1 MGRGPQHPTRH
12 GDPRGRRRHP
22 LPSRRGRL
30 RRASRLHLAALAQL
44 RRFLRHPPCRLRA
57 HAPHQR
63 LHPPSERHVRLRHHD
78 QFAGVQ
84 GGQLSRGR
92 GPSRVQRLGRH
103 QLEPPRGIRLHG
115 ARLHRLHLAPHH
127 VHLLHR
133 IRRRLALRLQR
144 PLQRGLQCPLPD
156 PHSFWDTTEPS
167 PPPIHQPLGLRRPP
181 SLARNAQPHGR
192 PHQHRLLLAP
202 SRATVV
208 RVRSNDDASSHES
221 RRLFPA
227 QDVGRGRFKPI
238 PPHRGPRHHD
248 QLGCLGHDDSALG
261 ASPHLS
267 RRPQEGCAMMILL
280 DFNVG
285 CRRSLQLV
293 LMSLAF
299 LGLLCRLGE
308 AQLPL
313 RSQFLGSTAGAGTG
327 MHARRGGDV
336 DADGFPDF
344 LIGADH
350 DSTLGPGAGSIRV
363 FSGRDG
369 SLIALFGPPNPVLG
383 EFLGRAVANAGDV
396 DQDGHDDV
404 VAYALGING
413 GSLLLFSGAA
423 GNILVATSN
432 LGFLTPGNYVLDTVK
447 DINGDGVRDVIFL
460 SQNPWMLRT
469 FSGSDLSLLLQID
482 LSTTGF
488 FPQIVRNAG
497 DVNGDGID
505 DLILGA
511 RFYPYTTNTQFPNGP
526 PNTGAVRVISSLDG
540 SLIHTLQGPP
550 PTTSPFGFL
559 IFSEFGASVD
569 GLGDLDGDGF
579 DDFAIGAPGDGLGSI
594 RIHSGFNG
602 SQMGVLSGNSG
613 PNDFGLVLSGC
624 GDVNGDGVPDLAS
637 AAFDWPG
644 LPPVPTN
651 AGHLL
656 VFSGVDFSL
665 LFEAH
670 GDQPNQVVG
679 ALVMGLGDL
688 NGDGFP
694 EIGCSIA
701 DSSIAIN
708 NGGVRVYSFGGTRRY
723 GENLGSLQTLNQTWF
738 PAVAGDPA
746 QGAIVCSGGAPGG
759 LGFFGLSLE
768 TANTS
773 VMGIPVVIDDTPAEL
788 ILTQPFYF
796 DGQGKYAA
804 LAPIRYP
811 GLGGLLVRSQFFSL
825 TSPFASSNGLEFL
838 LLP

>member
-1 MGRGPQHPTRH
+1 MK
-12 GDPRGRRRHP
+12 
-22 LPSRRGRL
+22 
-30 RRASRLHLAALAQL
+30 
-44 RRFLRHPPCRLRA
+44 
-57 HAPHQR
+57 
-63 LHPPSERHVRLRHHD
+63 
-78 QFAGVQ
+78 
-84 GGQLSRGR
+84 
-92 GPSRVQRLGRH
+92 
-103 QLEPPRGIRLHG
+103 I
-115 ARLHRLHLAPHH
+115 
-127 VHLLHR
+127 
-133 IRRRLALRLQR
+133 I
-144 PLQRGLQCPLPD
+144 
-156 PHSFWDTTEPS
+156 
-167 PPPIHQPLGLRRPP
+167 
-181 SLARNAQPHGR
+181 
-192 PHQHRLLLAP
+192 
-202 SRATVV
+202 
-208 RVRSNDDASSHES
+208 
-221 RRLFPA
+221 
-227 QDVGRGRFKPI
+227 
-238 PPHRGPRHHD
+238 
-248 QLGCLGHDDSALG
+248 
-261 ASPHLS
+261 
-267 RRPQEGCAMMILL
+267 L

-293 LMSLAF
+293 LMGLAF

-350 DSTLGPGAGSIRV
+350 DSTLGPGSGSIRV

-383 EFLGRAVANAGDV
+383 EFLARAVADAGDV

-469 FSGSDLSLLLQID
+469 FSGIDLSLLLQID
-482 LSTTGF
+482 LSATGF

-511 RFYPYTTNTQFPNGP
+511 PFFPAAPGGGVIP
-526 PNTGAVRVISSLDG
+526 PGTGAVIVISSLDG

-550 PTTSPFGFL
+550 PTMGLFGPIPSRFGFT
-559 IFSEFGASVD
+559 VD
-569 GLGDLDGDGF
+569 GLGDLDVDGF
-579 DDFAIGAPGDGLGSI
+579 DDFAVGAPGDGLGSI
-594 RIHSGFNG
+594 RIHSGFDA
-602 SQMGVLSGNSG
+602 SQMGFLIGFSTLDGFGTFLSRA
-613 PNDFGLVLSGC
+613 D
-624 GDVNGDGVPDLAS
+624 DVNGDGTPDLAVG
-637 AAFDWPG
+637 AAVWDAPG
-644 LPPVPTN
+644 APGGAN
-651 AGHLL
+651 ANNGLML
-656 VFSGVDFSL
+656 VYSGVDFSL
-665 LFEAH
+665 LFSEQ
-670 GDQPNQVVG
+670 GDVQRG
-679 ALVMGLGDL
+679 LGFAIMGLGDL

-694 EIGCSIA
+694 EIATSIG
-701 DSSIAIN
+701 DSSVANN

-723 GENLGSLQTLNQTWF
+723 GENLGGLQTLNQTWF

-759 LGFFGLSLE
+759 LGFFGVSLE

-773 VMGIPVVIDDTPAEL
+773 VMGVPVVIDDTPQEL
-788 ILTQPFYF
+788 ILTQPFFF

-804 LAPIRYP
+804 LAPIRFP
-811 GLGGLLVRSQFFSL
+811 GLGGLLIRSQFFSL
-825 TSPFASSNGLEFL
+825 TPPFASSNGLEFL